1 RRPHRTPAPACRTRR
16 PLPLCGRLSAPPPP
30 SADPQRTKG
39 SSGWQAGSS
48 LFSRRSLLLASSY
61 RGGGT
66 DALTR
71 VKTAQLPAGAACG
84 GLEALRC
91 WRSSRRRLLKTTSTV
106 LPSWPTTPAA
116 STRPRVSTSRT
127 STTMTPSARARF
139 WYTMERVRRLRATAW
154 LSLAKSLVMSTT
166 SAVSSATSVPAAA
179 HLGDGP
185 AAFPQASDDF
195 GLFVGQEL
203 GVHFIDA
210 RLRGDGFG
218 HAAVVPGQH
227 DHSLDAL
234 PAQAGDHVR
243 HARTQRVHGGQ
254 HAH

>member
-1 RRPHRTPAPACRTRR
+1 MIVPPSQHRHPLYAGGGPPRARRCRVVLHPCRHRRAKARDGALNLFRADDGRIVLQRQRAGREGHFRFAGAFQPRHRLLQIRSARRAVQVGKQDRLFSHVGPSSWLHRT
-16 PLPLCGRLSAPPPP
+16 G
-30 SADPQRTKG
+30 
-39 SSGWQAGSS
+39 
-48 LFSRRSLLLASSY
+48 
-61 RGGGT
+61 GGGT

-127 STTMTPSARARF
+127 STTMTPSDRARF

-166 SAVSSATSVPAAA
+166 SA
-179 HLGDGP
+179 
-185 AAFPQASDDF
+185 
-195 GLFVGQEL
+195 
-203 GVHFIDA
+203 
-210 RLRGDGFG
+210 
-218 HAAVVPGQH
+218 
-227 DHSLDAL
+227 
-234 PAQAGDHVR
+234 
-243 HARTQRVHGGQ
+243 
-254 HAH
+254 

>member
-1 RRPHRTPAPACRTRR
+1 FCSLACFSLPVLMCLLLTFLLSFFFLLIRRPPRSTLFPYTTLFRSAPACRTRR

-91 WRSSRRRLLKTTSTV
+91 WRSSRRRLLKSTSTV

-139 WYTMERVRRLRATAW
+139 WYTMERV
-154 LSLAKSLVMSTT
+154 
-166 SAVSSATSVPAAA
+166 
-179 HLGDGP
+179 
-185 AAFPQASDDF
+185 
-195 GLFVGQEL
+195 
-203 GVHFIDA
+203 
-210 RLRGDGFG
+210 
-218 HAAVVPGQH
+218 
-227 DHSLDAL
+227 
-234 PAQAGDHVR
+234 
-243 HARTQRVHGGQ
+243 
-254 HAH
+254 